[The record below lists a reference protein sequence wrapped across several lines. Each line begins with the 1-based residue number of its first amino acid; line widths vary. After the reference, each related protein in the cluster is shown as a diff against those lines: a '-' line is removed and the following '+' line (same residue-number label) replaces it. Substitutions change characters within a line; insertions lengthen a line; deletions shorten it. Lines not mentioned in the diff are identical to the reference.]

1 MKLICAFCAFRVT
14 LIRAIVH
21 NIIIMGTTASFQP
34 AISPVDALWTLY
46 QSQTKRV
53 RKAFRSRILSEE
65 FVEKNAAA
73 MKDYEQTLSPETRDS
88 LFMMADAV
96 KKGAEETRQ
105 AAAKNIHV
113 GRNAD
118 EFLAELEQDEV

>member
-1 MKLICAFCAFRVT
+1 
-14 LIRAIVH
+14 
-21 NIIIMGTTASFQP
+21 MGTTASFQP

-65 FVEKNAAA
+65 FVEKNASA